1 MSYVQ
6 PCPDGSDR
14 RERLRGLALAV
25 TAHLLLGYALVVG
38 LRVTLPTTIDR
49 ALTLVDL
56 RPPQPPPRV
65 TPPPPRQRPHA
76 RRAGA
81 ASAPNLVADPT
92 PLVAPVPVITL
103 PTPPVM
109 VTAPIAGNGAA
120 PSAGAAP
127 VAGPGTGSGGEGDGR
142 GGGGAGDGDGGTPL
156 RLVSGS
162 LEDRDYPR
170 AALAA
175 GIEGVVGLRFVV
187 GIKGRVSDCVVTR
200 SSGDRGL
207 DEATCRLIEQ
217 RLRYRPTLDSRGRP
231 IPDIVTGEHRWTL
244 HRRDDDRDDDGER

>member
-6 PCPDGSDR
+6 PRPDGSDR

-25 TAHLLLGYALVVG
+25 AAHLLLGYVVIVG
-38 LRVTLPTTIDR
+38 LRVTLPISIDR
-49 ALTLVDL
+49 SLTLVDL
-56 RPPQPPPRV
+56 RPLPPSTRETPRPPR
-65 TPPPPRQRPHA
+65 PRLHN

-81 ASAPNLVADPT
+81 ASAPNLIAEPT
-92 PLVAPVPVITL
+92 PLAAPIPVIML

-109 VTAPIAGNGAA
+109 VTAPIAGSGAA

-127 VAGPGTGSGGEGDGR
+127 VPGPGTGSGGEGNGR
-142 GGGGAGDGDGGTPL
+142 GGGGAGEGDGGTPL
-156 RLVSGS
+156 RLVAGS

-187 GIKGRVSDCVVTR
+187 GIKGRVTDCFVTR
-200 SSGDRGL
+200 SSGDAGL
-207 DEATCRLIEQ
+207 DEATCRLIKQ
-217 RLRYRPTLDSRGRP
+217 RLRYRPTLDARGRP
-231 IPDIVTGEHRWTL
+231 VPDIVTGQHRWTL